1 MADNQSGDFD
11 ISVENHEGS
20 RLERR
25 LASFDDKYN
34 IFVSNKSFT
43 SYLGSEEL
51 RSFKITDY
59 IHPDD
64 VESFKKFVEDKSFT
78 GGEEVFRLKKKNN
91 GWHYNVVRIH
101 TEKGMVENRRNIGVE
116 IIDIDESVGDYET
129 AMDSLS
135 RVRLLMSLTDEF
147 AFIYDKETNMFK
159 MFKYDRFN
167 RIILYDM
174 DIDQWKREMLSKSYV
189 KYDEKAMLDTLVLNM
204 KTYADSFSIKMNCA
218 IRTQSDN
225 IFEAVRFIG
234 TVHNESSGN
243 KIIVGRVV
251 SDESVG
257 HASTA
262 MEIMNELQ
270 YDSLTGVYNKK
281 TITEY
286 AKKRIAEEKEKR
298 IVIAIL
304 DVDNFKSVNDTFG
317 HLYGDKVLARVGGR
331 LKEIVGED
339 GVIGRIG
346 GDEFMIVFNG
356 LDDDQVL
363 RGMLRAIR
371 TQIKWEFAED
381 FENLSIT
388 CSIGASIFPVNGRDY
403 EDLFKKA
410 DCCLYIAK
418 EKGRDRYVFFRDEM
432 HRASY
437 EAMLNKNQL
446 NAMNNPREIREL
458 KNVASFIENA
468 MTDSRKAVLDAMRH
482 MKDTFGID
490 NINIYYG
497 EGMKKVYSFGSDIPE
512 AKDAMYVFSEE
523 FQKLMGD
530 NERFLQIGFADTFS
544 DITPD
549 FCGRMKAERIA
560 STIQCYI
567 GDKRNIKG
575 LVTFNKCRE
584 ASQWANYEIDCARI
598 FAAVLSSMALNDIG
612 TDDCAIY

>member
-147 AFIYDKETNMFK
+147 AFIYDKATNMFK

-218 IRTQSDN
+218 IRTQSD

-286 AKKRIAEEKEKR
+286 AKKRISEEKEKR

-304 DVDNFKSVNDTFG
+304 DVDHFKSVNDTFG

-437 EAMLNKNQL
+437 EAMLNQNQL
-446 NAMNNPREIREL
+446 NAMKNPREIRGL
-458 KNVASFIENA
+458 KNVASFMENA
-468 MTDSRKAVLDAMRH
+468 MTDSRKAILDAMRH

-523 FQKLMGD
+523 FQKLMGE
-530 NERFLQIGFADTFS
+530 NERFMQIGFADTFS

>member
-116 IIDIDESVGDYET
+116 IIDIDESVGDYEV

-218 IRTQSDN
+218 IRTQSD

-286 AKKRIAEEKEKR
+286 AKKRISEEKEKR

-446 NAMNNPREIREL
+446 NAMKNPREIREL
-458 KNVASFIENA
+458 KNVASFMENA
-468 MTDSRKAVLDAMRH
+468 MTDSRKAILDAMRH

-523 FQKLMGD
+523 FQKLMGE
-530 NERFLQIGFADTFS
+530 NERFLQIGFADAFS

>member
-91 GWHYNVVRIH
+91 EWRYNIMRIH
-101 TEKGMVENRRNIGVE
+101 TEKGMIENRRNIGVE

-204 KTYADSFSIKMNCA
+204 KTYADRFSIKMNCA
-218 IRTQSDN
+218 IRTQSD

-234 TVHNESSGN
+234 TVHNESSTN

-446 NAMNNPREIREL
+446 NAMKNPREIREL
-458 KNVASFIENA
+458 KNVASFMENA
-468 MTDSRKAVLDAMRH
+468 MTDSRKAILDAMRH

-497 EGMKKVYSFGSDIPE
+497 QGMKKVYSFGSDIPE

-523 FQKLMGD
+523 FQKLMGE
-530 NERFLQIGFADTFS
+530 NERFLQIGFADAFS

>member
-11 ISVENHEGS
+11 LSVENHEGS

-34 IFVSNKSFT
+34 IFVSNKRFT

-91 GWHYNVVRIH
+91 EWRYNIMRIH
-101 TEKGMVENRRNIGVE
+101 TEKGMIENRRNIGVE

-174 DIDQWKREMLSKSYV
+174 DIDQWKREMLSKGYV

-218 IRTQSDN
+218 IRTQSD

-286 AKKRIAEEKEKR
+286 AKKRLAEEKEKR

-304 DVDNFKSVNDTFG
+304 DVDHFKSVNDTFG

-403 EDLFKKA
+403 ESLFKKA

-437 EAMLNKNQL
+437 EAMLNKSQL

-458 KNVASFIENA
+458 KNIASFMESA
-468 MTDSRKAVLDAMRH
+468 VTDSRKAVLDAMRH

-512 AKDAMYVFSEE
+512 AQDAMYVFSEE
-523 FQKLMGD
+523 FQELMGE

-598 FAAVLSSMALNDIG
+598 FAAVLSFMALNDIG

>member
-174 DIDQWKREMLSKSYV
+174 DIDQWKREMLSRSYV

-218 IRTQSDN
+218 IRKQSD

-257 HASTA
+257 HASIA

-446 NAMNNPREIREL
+446 NAMKNPREIREL
-458 KNVASFIENA
+458 KNVASFMENA
-468 MTDSRKAVLDAMRH
+468 MTDSRKAILDAMRH

-523 FQKLMGD
+523 FQKLMGE
-530 NERFLQIGFADTFS
+530 NERFLQIGFADAFS

>member
-78 GGEEVFRLKKKNN
+78 GGEEVFHLKKKNN
-91 GWHYNVVRIH
+91 EWRYNVVRIH

-218 IRTQSDN
+218 IRTQSD

-446 NAMNNPREIREL
+446 NAMKNPREIREL
-458 KNVASFIENA
+458 KNVASFMENA
-468 MTDSRKAVLDAMRH
+468 MTDSRKAILDAMRH

-523 FQKLMGD
+523 FQKLMGE
-530 NERFLQIGFADTFS
+530 NERFLQIGFADAFS

>member
-174 DIDQWKREMLSKSYV
+174 DIDQWKREMLSRSYV

-218 IRTQSDN
+218 IRTQSD

-446 NAMNNPREIREL
+446 NAMKNPREIREL
-458 KNVASFIENA
+458 KNVASFMENA
-468 MTDSRKAVLDAMRH
+468 MTDSRKAILDAMRH

-523 FQKLMGD
+523 FQKLMGE
-530 NERFLQIGFADTFS
+530 NERFLQIGFADAFS

-549 FCGRMKAERIA
+549 FC
-560 STIQCYI
+560 
-567 GDKRNIKG
+567 
-575 LVTFNKCRE
+575 
-584 ASQWANYEIDCARI
+584 
-598 FAAVLSSMALNDIG
+598 
-612 TDDCAIY
+612 

>member
-11 ISVENHEGS
+11 LSVENHEGS

-34 IFVSNKSFT
+34 IFVSNKRFT

-91 GWHYNVVRIH
+91 EWRYNVMRIH

-116 IIDIDESVGDYET
+116 IIDIDESVGDYEV

-135 RVRLLMSLTDEF
+135 RVRLLMSLTDEY
-147 AFIYDKETNMFK
+147 AFIYDKATNVFK

-174 DIDQWKREMLSKSYV
+174 DIDLWKREMLSKSYV

-218 IRTQSDN
+218 IRTQSD

-286 AKKRIAEEKEKR
+286 AKKRLAEEKEKR

-304 DVDNFKSVNDTFG
+304 DVDHFKSVNDTFG

-403 EDLFKKA
+403 ESLFKKA

-437 EAMLNKNQL
+437 EAMLNKSQL

-458 KNVASFIENA
+458 KNIASFMESA

-482 MKDTFGID
+482 MKDIFGID

-512 AKDAMYVFSEE
+512 AQDAMYVFSEE
-523 FQKLMGD
+523 FQALIGE

-549 FCGRMKAERIA
+549 FCGRMKSERIA

-598 FAAVLSSMALNDIG
+598 FASVLSFMALNDMG
-612 TDDCAIY
+612 TNDSAIY

>member
-116 IIDIDESVGDYET
+116 IIDINESVGDYET

-147 AFIYDKETNMFK
+147 AFIYDKATNMFK

-218 IRTQSDN
+218 IRTQSD

-286 AKKRIAEEKEKR
+286 AKKRISEEKEKR

-304 DVDNFKSVNDTFG
+304 DVDHFKSVNDTFG

-388 CSIGASIFPVNGRDY
+388 CSIGASVFPVNGRDY

-437 EAMLNKNQL
+437 EAMLNQNQL
-446 NAMNNPREIREL
+446 NAMKNPREIREL
-458 KNVASFIENA
+458 KNVASFMENA
-468 MTDSRKAVLDAMRH
+468 MTDSRKAILDAMRH

-523 FQKLMGD
+523 FQKLMGE
-530 NERFLQIGFADTFS
+530 NERFMQIGFADTFS

>member
-116 IIDIDESVGDYET
+116 IIDINESVGDYET

-147 AFIYDKETNMFK
+147 AFIYDKATNMFK

-218 IRTQSDN
+218 IRTQSD

-286 AKKRIAEEKEKR
+286 AKKRISEEKEKR

-304 DVDNFKSVNDTFG
+304 DVDHFKSVNDTFG

-339 GVIGRIG
+339 GVIGRID

-437 EAMLNKNQL
+437 EAMLNQNQL
-446 NAMNNPREIREL
+446 NAMKNPREIREL
-458 KNVASFIENA
+458 KNVASFMENA
-468 MTDSRKAVLDAMRH
+468 MTDSRKAILDAMRH

-523 FQKLMGD
+523 FQKLMGE
-530 NERFLQIGFADTFS
+530 NERFMQIGFADTFS

>member
-147 AFIYDKETNMFK
+147 AFIYDKATNMFK

-218 IRTQSDN
+218 IRTQSD

-270 YDSLTGVYNKK
+270 CDSLTGVYNKK

-286 AKKRIAEEKEKR
+286 AKKRISEEKEKR

-304 DVDNFKSVNDTFG
+304 DVDHFKSVNDTFG

-437 EAMLNKNQL
+437 EAMLNQNQF
-446 NAMNNPREIREL
+446 NAMKNPREIREL
-458 KNVASFIENA
+458 KNVASFMENA
-468 MTDSRKAVLDAMRH
+468 MTDSRKAILDAMRH

-523 FQKLMGD
+523 FQKLMGE
-530 NERFLQIGFADTFS
+530 NERFMQIGFADTFS

>member
-147 AFIYDKETNMFK
+147 AFIYDKATNMFK

-218 IRTQSDN
+218 IRTQSD

-286 AKKRIAEEKEKR
+286 AKKRISEEKEKR

-304 DVDNFKSVNDTFG
+304 DVDHFKSVNDTFG

-403 EDLFKKA
+403 ESLFKKA

-437 EAMLNKNQL
+437 EAMLNKSQL

-458 KNVASFIENA
+458 KNIASFMESA
-468 MTDSRKAVLDAMRH
+468 VTDSRKAVLDAMRH

-512 AKDAMYVFSEE
+512 AQDAMYVFSEE
-523 FQKLMGD
+523 FQELMGE

>member
-147 AFIYDKETNMFK
+147 AFIYDKATNMFK

-218 IRTQSDN
+218 IRTQSD

-286 AKKRIAEEKEKR
+286 AKKRISEEKEKR

-304 DVDNFKSVNDTFG
+304 DVDHFKSVNDTFG

-437 EAMLNKNQL
+437 EAMLNQNQL
-446 NAMNNPREIREL
+446 NAMKNPREIREL
-458 KNVASFIENA
+458 KNVASFMENA
-468 MTDSRKAVLDAMRH
+468 MTDSRKAILDAMRH

-523 FQKLMGD
+523 FQKLMGE

-612 TDDCAIY
+612 IDDCAIY

>member
-147 AFIYDKETNMFK
+147 AFIYDKATNMFK

-218 IRTQSDN
+218 IRTQSD

-262 MEIMNELQ
+262 MEIMNELK

-286 AKKRIAEEKEKR
+286 AKKRISEEKEKR

-304 DVDNFKSVNDTFG
+304 DVDHFKSVNDTFG

-437 EAMLNKNQL
+437 EAMLNQNQL
-446 NAMNNPREIREL
+446 NAMKNPREIREL
-458 KNVASFIENA
+458 KNVASFMENA
-468 MTDSRKAVLDAMRH
+468 MTDSRKAILDAMRH

-512 AKDAMYVFSEE
+512 VKDAMYVFSEE
-523 FQKLMGD
+523 FQKLMGE
-530 NERFLQIGFADTFS
+530 NERFMQIGFADTFS

>member
-218 IRTQSDN
+218 IRTQSD

-251 SDESVG
+251 SDKSVG

-304 DVDNFKSVNDTFG
+304 DVDHFKSVNDTFG

-371 TQIKWEFAED
+371 TQIKREFAED

-437 EAMLNKNQL
+437 EAMLNQNQL
-446 NAMNNPREIREL
+446 NAMKNPREIREL
-458 KNVASFIENA
+458 KNVASFMENA
-468 MTDSRKAVLDAMRH
+468 MTDSRKAILDAMRH

-523 FQKLMGD
+523 FQKLMGE

-549 FCGRMKAERIA
+549 FCGRMKAEKIA

>member
-1 MADNQSGDFD
+1 MK
-11 ISVENHEGS
+11 IS
-20 RLERR
+20 L
-25 LASFDDKYN
+25 
-34 IFVSNKSFT
+34 
-43 SYLGSEEL
+43 L
-51 RSFKITDY
+51 R
-59 IHPDD
+59 
-64 VESFKKFVEDKSFT
+64 

-147 AFIYDKETNMFK
+147 AFIYDKATNMFK

-204 KTYADSFSIKMNCA
+204 KTYADCFSIKMNCA
-218 IRTQSDN
+218 IRTQSD

-286 AKKRIAEEKEKR
+286 AKKRISEEKEKR

-304 DVDNFKSVNDTFG
+304 DVDHFKSVNDTFG

-437 EAMLNKNQL
+437 EAMLNQNQL
-446 NAMNNPREIREL
+446 NAMKNPREIREL
-458 KNVASFIENA
+458 KNVASFMENA

-523 FQKLMGD
+523 FQELMGE

>member
-78 GGEEVFRLKKKNN
+78 GGKEVFRLKKKNN

-218 IRTQSDN
+218 IRTQSD

-446 NAMNNPREIREL
+446 NAMKNPREIREL
-458 KNVASFIENA
+458 KNVASFMENA
-468 MTDSRKAVLDAMRH
+468 MTDSRKAILDAMRH

-523 FQKLMGD
+523 FQKLMGE
-530 NERFLQIGFADTFS
+530 NERFLQIGFADALS

>member
-116 IIDIDESVGDYET
+116 IIDINESVGDYET

-147 AFIYDKETNMFK
+147 AFIYDKATNMFK

-218 IRTQSDN
+218 IRTQSD

-286 AKKRIAEEKEKR
+286 AKKRISEEKEKR

-304 DVDNFKSVNDTFG
+304 DVDHFKSVNDTFG

-371 TQIKWEFAED
+371 TQIKWEFVED

-437 EAMLNKNQL
+437 EAMLNQNQL
-446 NAMNNPREIREL
+446 NAMKNPREIREL
-458 KNVASFIENA
+458 KNVASFMENA
-468 MTDSRKAVLDAMRH
+468 MTDSRKAILDAMRH

-523 FQKLMGD
+523 FQKLMGE
-530 NERFLQIGFADTFS
+530 NERFMQIGFADTFS

>member
-1 MADNQSGDFD
+1 MK
-11 ISVENHEGS
+11 IS
-20 RLERR
+20 L
-25 LASFDDKYN
+25 
-34 IFVSNKSFT
+34 
-43 SYLGSEEL
+43 L
-51 RSFKITDY
+51 R
-59 IHPDD
+59 
-64 VESFKKFVEDKSFT
+64 

-116 IIDIDESVGDYET
+116 IIDINESVGDYET

-147 AFIYDKETNMFK
+147 AFIYDKATNMFK

-218 IRTQSDN
+218 IRTQSD

-286 AKKRIAEEKEKR
+286 AKKRISEEKEKR

-304 DVDNFKSVNDTFG
+304 DVDHFKSVNDTFG

-437 EAMLNKNQL
+437 EAMLNQNQL
-446 NAMNNPREIREL
+446 NAMKNPREIREL
-458 KNVASFIENA
+458 KNVASFMENA
-468 MTDSRKAVLDAMRH
+468 MTDSRKAILDAMRH

-523 FQKLMGD
+523 FQKLMGE
-530 NERFLQIGFADTFS
+530 NERFMQIGFADTFS

>member
-34 IFVSNKSFT
+34 IFVSNKRFT
-43 SYLGSEEL
+43 SYLGSEAL

-64 VESFKKFVEDKSFT
+64 VELFKKFVEDKSFT

-91 GWHYNVVRIH
+91 EWRYNIMRIH
-101 TEKGMVENRRNIGVE
+101 TEKGMIENRRNIGVE
-116 IIDIDESVGDYET
+116 IIDIDESVGDYEV

-147 AFIYDKETNMFK
+147 AFIYDKATNMFK

-174 DIDQWKREMLSKSYV
+174 DIDLWKREMLSKGYV

-218 IRTQSDN
+218 IRTQSD

-286 AKKRIAEEKEKR
+286 AKKRLAEEKEKR

-304 DVDNFKSVNDTFG
+304 DVDHFKSVNDTFG

-403 EDLFKKA
+403 ESLFKKA

-437 EAMLNKNQL
+437 EAMLNKSQL

-458 KNVASFIENA
+458 KNIASFMESA
-468 MTDSRKAVLDAMRH
+468 VTDSRKAVLDAMRH

-512 AKDAMYVFSEE
+512 AQDAMYVFSEE
-523 FQKLMGD
+523 FQELMGE

-598 FAAVLSSMALNDIG
+598 FAAVLSFMALNDMG
-612 TDDCAIY
+612 TNDSAIY

>member
-147 AFIYDKETNMFK
+147 AFIYDKATNMFK

-218 IRTQSDN
+218 IRTQSD

-286 AKKRIAEEKEKR
+286 AKKRISEEKEKR

-304 DVDNFKSVNDTFG
+304 DVDHFKSVNDTFG

-339 GVIGRIG
+339 GVIGRID

-437 EAMLNKNQL
+437 EAMLNQNQL
-446 NAMNNPREIREL
+446 NAMKNPREIREL
-458 KNVASFIENA
+458 KNVASFMENA

-523 FQKLMGD
+523 FQELMGE

>member
-218 IRTQSDN
+218 IRTQSD

-286 AKKRIAEEKEKR
+286 AKKRISEEKEKR

-304 DVDNFKSVNDTFG
+304 DVDHFKSVNDTFG

-437 EAMLNKNQL
+437 EAMLNQNQL
-446 NAMNNPREIREL
+446 NAMKNPREIREL
-458 KNVASFIENA
+458 KNVASFMENA
-468 MTDSRKAVLDAMRH
+468 MTDSRKAILDAMRH

-512 AKDAMYVFSEE
+512 AKNAMYVFSEE
-523 FQKLMGD
+523 FQKLMGE
-530 NERFLQIGFADTFS
+530 NERFMQIGFADTFS

>member
-147 AFIYDKETNMFK
+147 AFIYDKATNMFK

-189 KYDEKAMLDTLVLNM
+189 KYDEKVMLDTLVLNM

-218 IRTQSDN
+218 IRTQSD

-286 AKKRIAEEKEKR
+286 AKKRISEEKEKR

-304 DVDNFKSVNDTFG
+304 DVDHFKSVNDTFG

-371 TQIKWEFAED
+371 TQIKLEFAED

-437 EAMLNKNQL
+437 EAMLNQNQL
-446 NAMNNPREIREL
+446 NAMKNPREIREL
-458 KNVASFIENA
+458 KNVASFMENA

-523 FQKLMGD
+523 FQELMGE

>member
-218 IRTQSDN
+218 IRTQSD

-286 AKKRIAEEKEKR
+286 AKKRISEEKEKR

-304 DVDNFKSVNDTFG
+304 DVDHFKSVNDTFG

-437 EAMLNKNQL
+437 EAMLNQNQL
-446 NAMNNPREIREL
+446 NAMKNPREIREL
-458 KNVASFIENA
+458 KNVASFMENA
-468 MTDSRKAVLDAMRH
+468 MTDSRKAILDAMRH

-523 FQKLMGD
+523 FQKLMGE

>member
-116 IIDIDESVGDYET
+116 IIDINESVGDYET

-147 AFIYDKETNMFK
+147 AFIYDKATNMFK

-218 IRTQSDN
+218 IRTQSD

-270 YDSLTGVYNKK
+270 CDSLTGVYNKK

-286 AKKRIAEEKEKR
+286 AKKRISEEKEKR

-304 DVDNFKSVNDTFG
+304 DVDHFKSVNDTFG

-437 EAMLNKNQL
+437 EAMLNQNQL
-446 NAMNNPREIREL
+446 NAMKNPREIREL
-458 KNVASFIENA
+458 KNVASFMENA
-468 MTDSRKAVLDAMRH
+468 MTDSRKAILDAMRH

-523 FQKLMGD
+523 FQKLMGE
-530 NERFLQIGFADTFS
+530 NERFMQIGFADTFS

-598 FAAVLSSMALNDIG
+598 FAAVLRSMALNDIG

>member
-91 GWHYNVVRIH
+91 EWRYNVVRIH

-218 IRTQSDN
+218 IRTQSD

-446 NAMNNPREIREL
+446 NAMKNPREIREL
-458 KNVASFIENA
+458 KNVASFMENA
-468 MTDSRKAVLDAMRH
+468 MTDSRKAILDAMRH

-523 FQKLMGD
+523 FQKLMGE
-530 NERFLQIGFADTFS
+530 NERFLQIGFADAFS

>member
-174 DIDQWKREMLSKSYV
+174 DIDQWKREMLSRSYV

-218 IRTQSDN
+218 IRTQSD

-446 NAMNNPREIREL
+446 NAMKNPREIREL
-458 KNVASFIENA
+458 KNVASFMENA
-468 MTDSRKAVLDAMRH
+468 MTDSRKAILDAMRH

-523 FQKLMGD
+523 FQKLMGE
-530 NERFLQIGFADTFS
+530 NERLLQIGFADAFS

>member
-147 AFIYDKETNMFK
+147 AFIYDKATNMFK

-218 IRTQSDN
+218 IRTQSD

-286 AKKRIAEEKEKR
+286 AKKRISEEKEKR

-304 DVDNFKSVNDTFG
+304 DVDHFKSVNDTFG

-418 EKGRDRYVFFRDEM
+418 EKGRDRYVFFGDEM

-437 EAMLNKNQL
+437 EAMLNQNQL
-446 NAMNNPREIREL
+446 NAMKNPREIREL
-458 KNVASFIENA
+458 KNVASFMENA
-468 MTDSRKAVLDAMRH
+468 MTDSRKAILDAMRH

-523 FQKLMGD
+523 FQKLMGE